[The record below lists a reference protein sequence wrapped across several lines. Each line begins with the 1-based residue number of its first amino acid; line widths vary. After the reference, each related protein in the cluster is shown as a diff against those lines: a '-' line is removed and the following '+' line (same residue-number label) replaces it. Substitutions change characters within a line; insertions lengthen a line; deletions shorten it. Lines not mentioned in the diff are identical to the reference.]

1 MNGYTDGC
9 RDGLNEIEA
18 KILKYITESIRTDGY
33 SPSVR
38 DIQRS
43 LDIKSTSTAQ
53 LYINRL
59 EEKGYITKANCKSRS
74 IRLNEEM
81 LPFGRV
87 PILGRITA
95 GMPILATENFEGY
108 INFAAETV
116 HCRPEDLFA
125 LRVSGE
131 SMREAGIMDGDIVIV
146 EKTPYA
152 QNGQIVV
159 AMIDDSAT
167 VKTFYRENGHFRLQ
181 PENHTMQPIIADDV
195 SVLGRVV
202 ASMRTY

>member
-43 LDIKSTSTAQ
+43 LGIKSTSTAQ

-81 LPFGRV
+81 IPFGRV

-116 HCRPEDLFA
+116 HCRPEELFA

>member
-1 MNGYTDGC
+1 MNGYNDGC

-43 LDIKSTSTAQ
+43 LGIKSTSTAQ

>member
-43 LDIKSTSTAQ
+43 LGIKSTSTAQ

-181 PENHTMQPIIADDV
+181 PENQTMQPIIADDV